1 MENHHFNGKIHY
13 KWPFSIAMLVHQWVW
28 PKVGNQNSKES
39 RNQGWFPPKN
49 DQCFM
54 FFVVLQLLNTF
65 DIPMWRHRTRL
76 GMSSHHK
83 PCPLIG
89 SKNYL
94 IDVASNYATPQTTN
108 VSEHK
113 LLPQRILKLKPS
125 FSYLSEG
132 REIGLSEKNRMD
144 KSWGI
149 YPIKWTSHSDLNR
162 GYS

>member
-1 MENHHFNGKIHY
+1 
-13 KWPFSIAMLVHQWVW
+13 
-28 PKVGNQNSKES
+28 
-39 RNQGWFPPKN
+39 
-49 DQCFM
+49 
-54 FFVVLQLLNTF
+54 
-65 DIPMWRHRTRL
+65 MWRHRTRL
-76 GMSSHHK
+76 GMSSHHI

-108 VSEHK
+108 VLEHK
-113 LLPQRILKLKPS
+113 ELLPQCILNFKPS

-132 REIGLSEKNRMD
+132 REIGFSEKKRMD
-144 KSWGI
+144 KSLGI